1 MIISPSSLW
10 DLRVILFF
18 VMVVSTGNPDPSGQ
32 TLPISDSVSNSSP
45 LLQGTGG
52 GVCVGGLV
60 NGPVLSTSRSSA
72 SKGLGSD
79 PVSDLALLLQGSDPH
94 SRELTQ
100 PWFSEVI
107 LLELGTIT
115 A

>member
-1 MIISPSSLW
+1 MW
-10 DLRVILFF
+10 
-18 VMVVSTGNPDPSGQ
+18 
-32 TLPISDSVSNSSP
+32 
-45 LLQGTGG
+45 G
-52 GVCVGGLV
+52 GVLV